1 MENLEINNQQTKP
14 AMPNSFL
21 LRSIFAFI
29 FFWPLGIPAIL
40 NTAKVFELWVV
51 GNYAG
56 ANEASAKANK
66 WSRIALICAIAF
78 WAFYILLFFCYCII
92 LTILAIE
99 GEL

>member
-29 FFWPLGIPAIL
+29 FFWPFGIPAII
-40 NTAKVFELWVV
+40 NTAKVFELWVA

-56 ANEASAKANK
+56 AEVASANAGK
-66 WSRIALICAIAF
+66 WSKVGLICAIAF
-78 WAFYILLFFCYCII
+78 WAFYFTILYTVLF
-92 LTILAIE
+92 ILAIE